1 MYGTQGYIDWIANP
15 ILGIDAFHRVHD
27 LTDFVYQRLLARPRM
42 PLQGRMSIHTLSYN
56 SSINIPHGKL
66 QSIPEPLALQ
76 TSTNSTHPTAPI
88 QQGGNAGDDTRS
100 HDTLMNEIDEY
111 LLSLNLDGLPEQD
124 RNYMSQG
131 GSYSNQPV
139 LGGPGDETTDIP
151 LQDTEETSERRRSSD
166 TPGNTTK
173 RFRVRKS
180 FFKPSGFGGF
190 GMDPLSSIGLAA
202 GMLQF
207 VDTAAKISFNIST
220 YYRSVRDAPRE
231 LKMLSN
237 RLMQYSG
244 LLQIAAETI
253 RNSMPAGEL
262 QDLGW
267 EILKDSKETML
278 EVEKI
283 VGRFKA
289 GHAHQIAR
297 ALKWQSNKTSVVSM
311 MEEVESLK
319 STLSVMLQLYQV
331 KSTERSLGGVT
342 QLSSS
347 NRDLFDLVIS

>member
-1 MYGTQGYIDWIANP
+1 
-15 ILGIDAFHRVHD
+15 
-27 LTDFVYQRLLARPRM
+27 
-42 PLQGRMSIHTLSYN
+42 
-56 SSINIPHGKL
+56 
-66 QSIPEPLALQ
+66 
-76 TSTNSTHPTAPI
+76 
-88 QQGGNAGDDTRS
+88 
-100 HDTLMNEIDEY
+100 
-111 LLSLNLDGLPEQD
+111 
-124 RNYMSQG
+124 
-131 GSYSNQPV
+131 
-139 LGGPGDETTDIP
+139 
-151 LQDTEETSERRRSSD
+151 
-166 TPGNTTK
+166 
-173 RFRVRKS
+173 
-180 FFKPSGFGGF
+180 
-190 GMDPLSSIGLAA
+190 
-202 GMLQF
+202 
-207 VDTAAKISFNIST
+207 
-220 YYRSVRDAPRE
+220 
-231 LKMLSN
+231 MLSN